1 MSAFDSFDGR
11 PYDARRYF
19 EDRRDRVDPRY
30 TETQEAYYR
39 VNPTSRTALVPRAR
53 EESDLTVEEVRR
65 DFPPPGYSRDIRRAR
80 SAEPG
85 HDDYYYDSRRS
96 YERDHYHGKK
106 PASVYY
112 EEEERSRKRVLSKQ
126 EKIIAAVAGGLLA
139 AGAKEV
145 WDRREAEKE
154 GVVVQRNIA
163 ASAALGAAGALAGYQ
178 GADFYNKHA
187 AKEDKKSTYL
197 IHKGRDGRVSEYYS
211 DDDEDPKNRKGNKSF
226 LENALSAAGLGT
238 AIKALTGGDDKDR
251 DDRYYD
257 SRSRNSSPDSYRS
270 YHSSRSHRS
279 HRSRDDPAKRMQKAA
294 KASLVAGA
302 AEAFR
307 VAREPGGWQGE
318 KMKRVLTAAAGAATI
333 DAAHDPSKDSK
344 RHLLE
349 SVVGGLL
356 GNRVLNGSRK
366 DIEED
371 RLTGRSRSRSRA
383 RSRSRSASR
392 GGGRSGLAALATAG
406 LGAIGAKKYAES
418 RSRSRSRRHS
428 YDSYDSRSPSP
439 VRHRSR
445 SRSIVDG
452 ARRSLAKIGL
462 GSGPASRKDEDSY
475 DERSRSRSRSRRSSR
490 HRSPDSRYSDDYA
503 SRGYM
508 RGGRGPEDDYVYDD
522 DRSASGRSRSVSRS
536 RGRSNSVSSSDLG
549 DSDEDKKRTGKMRRK
564 QLITTG
570 LAAVATIHAAH
581 NVYGSIEARNKRQKA
596 VKQGRLSP
604 EEARKLKTKAIMQDA
619 ASIGVAALG
628 IKGALSEMKEAR
640 ELAHEVAEWKEEKK
654 RRHARRAERL
664 QRANADHRGKS
675 RADNWTSPGAP
686 QRNLYDAGPRYTDG
700 NPYSAALPA
709 PPTSYEEMR
718 RQT

>member
-30 TETQEAYYR
+30 TTETQETHYR
-39 VNPTSRTALVPRAR
+39 VNPTTRTALVPRAR
-53 EESDLTVEEVRR
+53 EDSDLSIEEVRR

-85 HDDYYYDSRRS
+85 HDDYYHDSRRS
-96 YERDHYHGKK
+96 YERDHYGRR
-106 PASVYY
+106 PGSVYY
-112 EEEERSRKRVLSKQ
+112 EEEERTRKRVLSKQ

-145 WDRREAEKE
+145 WDRREAKEE
-154 GVVVQRNIA
+154 GVEVQRNIA
-163 ASAALGAAGALAGYQ
+163 ATAALGAAGALAGYQ

-238 AIKALTGGDDKDR
+238 AIKALTGGDGKDR
-251 DDRYYD
+251 DDRHYD
-257 SRSRNSSPDSYRS
+257 SRSRHSSPDSYRS

-279 HRSRDDPAKRMQKAA
+279 HRSRGDDPTKRMQKAA

-307 VAREPGGWQGE
+307 VAKEPGGWQGE
-318 KMKRVLTAAAGAATI
+318 KMKRVLTAAAGAAAV
-333 DAAHDPSKDSK
+333 DAAHDPTKDSK

-356 GNRVLNGSRK
+356 GNRMLNGSRK

-406 LGAIGAKKYAES
+406 LGALGAKKLAES
-418 RSRSRSRRHS
+418 RSRSRSRRRS

-439 VRHRSR
+439 RRHRSR

-452 ARRSLAKIGL
+452 ARRSLAKIGI
-462 GSGPASRKDEDSY
+462 GSAPESRKDDDSY
-475 DERSRSRSRSRRSSR
+475 DGRSRRSSR
-490 HRSPDSRYSDDYA
+490 HRSPDSRYSDDYT

-508 RGGRGPEDDYVYDD
+508 RGGRGPEDDYDDYDN
-522 DRSASGRSRSVSRS
+522 RSASGRSRSVSRSVSRS

-549 DSDEDKKRTGKMRRK
+549 DSDDDEKRTGKMRRK

-596 VKQGRLSP
+596 VQQGRLSP

-619 ASIGVAALG
+619 ASIGVAAMG
-628 IKGALSEMKEAR
+628 IKGALSELKEAR
-640 ELAHEVAEWKEEKK
+640 DQAHEVAEWKEEKK
-654 RRHARRAERL
+654 RRQARRAERL
-664 QRANADHRGKS
+664 QRANADHYGRRS
-675 RADNWTSPGAP
+675 RADNRTSSGAP
-686 QRNLYDAGPRYTDG
+686 QLNHYDAGPRYTDG
-700 NPYSAALPA
+700 NPYQLR
-709 PPTSYEEMR
+709 EMR

>member
-1 MSAFDSFDGR
+1 MSAYDYDGR
-11 PYDARRYF
+11 PYDSRRYF
-19 EDRRDRVDPRY
+19 EERRDRADPRY
-30 TETQEAYYR
+30 TETQETYYR
-39 VNPTSRTALVPRAR
+39 VNPSSRTALVPRAR
-53 EESDLTVEEVRR
+53 EDSDISIEEVRR

-85 HDDYYYDSRRS
+85 HDEHYYDARRSYDSRDR
-96 YERDHYHGKK
+96 HHGKK
-106 PASVYY
+106 PASIYY
-112 EEEERSRKRVLSKQ
+112 EEEEERARKRVLSKQ
-126 EKIIAAVAGGLLA
+126 EKIIAAVAGGLLV

-154 GVVVQRNIA
+154 GIEVQRNLA

-187 AKEDKKSTYL
+187 LKEAKKSTY
-197 IHKGRDGRVSEYYS
+197 IVHKGRDGRVIEYYS

-226 LENALSAAGLGT
+226 LENALSAAGLGG
-238 AIKALTGGDDKDR
+238 AIKALTGTEDKDRERDR
-251 DDRYYD
+251 DDRHYD
-257 SRSRNSSPDSYRS
+257 SRSRHSSPDSYHS
-270 YHSSRSHRS
+270 YHSGRSGRSARS

-307 VAREPGGWQGE
+307 VSKEPGGWQGE
-318 KMKRVLTAAAGAATI
+318 KMKRVLTAAAGAAAV
-333 DAAHDPSKDSK
+333 DAAHDPNKDGK
-344 RHLLE
+344 RHLFE

-356 GNRVLNGSRK
+356 GNRMLNGSRK

-383 RSRSRSASR
+383 RSRSRSGSR
-392 GGGRSGLAALATAG
+392 GGGKSGLAALATAG

-418 RSRSRSRRHS
+418 RSRSRSRRPS

-439 VRHRSR
+439 RKHRSR

-462 GSGPASRKDEDSY
+462 GSGPDSKRDDDSY
-475 DERSRSRSRSRRSSR
+475 DDRSPRSSR
-490 HRSPDSRYSDDYA
+490 HRSPDSRYSDDYT

-508 RGGRGPEDDYVYDD
+508 RGGRGPEEDSEYDD
-522 DRSASGRSRSVSRS
+522 DRSAGGRSRSVSRS
-536 RGRSNSVSSSDLG
+536 RGRSSSVSSSDLG
-549 DSDEDKKRTGKMRRK
+549 DSDDDKKRTSKMRRK

-570 LAAVATIHAAH
+570 LAAIATIHAAH
-581 NVYGSIEARNKRQKA
+581 GVYGSIEARSKRHKA
-596 VKQGRLSP
+596 VKEGRLSP
-604 EEARKLKTKAIMQDA
+604 EENRKLKTKAIMQDA

-628 IKGALSEMKEAR
+628 IKGAFSELKEAR
-640 ELAHEVAEWKEEKK
+640 SQAHEIAEWKEERQK
-654 RRHARRAERL
+654 RHARRIERL
-664 QRANADHRGKS
+664 KRANSSHHGRS
-675 RADNWTSPGAP
+675 RAENWSTSGPP
-686 QRNLYDAGPRYTDG
+686 QLSRYDEGPRYSDG

-709 PPTSYEEMR
+709 PPMSYDR
-718 RQT
+718 R